1 MTTGLN
7 MSAVEA
13 QGLNH
18 GLKGGPIGMGLIGT
32 GYAAKVRAEV
42 ANAEPRMKLV
52 GVAGNQPANVEAFA
66 QTHQT
71 QAFPNWQALI
81 NHPDVNLI
89 IISNLNRD
97 HGTIAR
103 AALFAKKHVVVEYP
117 LAIDVSEA
125 ESLIALAKNQNCLLH
140 VEHIELMGG
149 VHQCL
154 VEQLPKI
161 GQPFYGRYA
170 TVVPQRPAPK
180 KWTFNHEMFGFP
192 LTGALSRLHRFTH
205 VFGEVASVSCRVNY
219 QQSDDP
225 AYYSSCQCS
234 GQFLFKNGLLLDI
247 LYGKGEALWKPERQ
261 LEVHGEKGALIFEGD
276 RGSLVTAQ
284 GSAEL
289 ETAGRRGLFAR
300 DTAAVLDH
308 LLEQKPL
315 YVTLEQSLYT
325 LKVAEAAK
333 RSAEIGQ
340 TIQLS

>member
-1 MTTGLN
+1 MNAGTIGIGL
-7 MSAVEA
+7 V
-13 QGLNH
+13 
-18 GLKGGPIGMGLIGT
+18 GT

-42 ANAEPRMKLV
+42 ANAEPRTTLV
-52 GVAGNQPANVEAFA
+52 GVAGNTPENVANFA
-66 QTHQT
+66 HTHQT

-81 NHPDVNLI
+81 NHPDVHLV

-154 VEQLPKI
+154 VEQLPRI
-161 GQPFYGRYA
+161 GKPFYARYA
-170 TVVPQRPAPK
+170 TIVPQRPAPK

-205 VFGEVASVSCRVNY
+205 VFGAVESVSCRVNY

-225 AYYSSCQCS
+225 AYYSTCQCS
-234 GQFLFKNGLLLDI
+234 GQFLFKNGLLLDVI
-247 LYGKGEALWKPERQ
+247 YGKGEAVWVPERK
-261 LEVHGEKGALIFEGD
+261 LEVQGDRGALVFDGD
-276 RGSLVTAQ
+276 RGSLITPN
-284 GSAEL
+284 GPIEL
-289 ETAGRRGLFAR
+289 ETSGRRGLFAR

-315 YVTLEQSLYT
+315 YVTLEESLYT
-325 LKVAEAAK
+325 LRVAEAAK

-340 TIQLS
+340 SIVL